1 MWIDRNKTEGHTF
14 ESWER
19 HSIICLLS
27 SLRFEHMTLIVLLI
41 MLREKV
47 FWVSWIS
54 WRYFRLKLETLEKM
68 DAWKFERKPLGMTL
82 CWRHRLT
89 SQNKT
94 TQMRPNQSRAILI
107 FPITPTTTWLFAG
120 YPYTTGTQKA
130 AKISNKNSFFNWVH
144 SLHTELMN
152 ASHSTN
158 LFTNS
163 CNHISTNGNALLH
176 SHINH
181 NNPQFLYSL
190 WRRANARN
198 VSFLNLSRW

>member
-1 MWIDRNKTEGHTF
+1 LNLKSKRRRMQMECKDIN
-14 ESWER
+14 
-19 HSIICLLS
+19 I
-27 SLRFEHMTLIVLLI
+27 SLEWT
-41 MLREKV
+41 
-47 FWVSWIS
+47 
-54 WRYFRLKLETLEKM
+54 YEKM
-68 DAWKFERKPLGMTL
+68 TEFLAPNSLFFLMLLKSHLTLTIARPLL
-82 CWRHRLT
+82 HCY
-89 SQNKT
+89 S
-94 TQMRPNQSRAILI
+94 
-107 FPITPTTTWLFAG
+107 
-120 YPYTTGTQKA
+120 YTRGTQKA

-152 ASHSTN
+152 TSHSTN

-163 CNHISTNGNALLH
+163 CDHISTNGKAPLH

>member
-1 MWIDRNKTEGHTF
+1 MGWHFLRVVD
-14 ESWER
+14 ER
-19 HSIICLLS
+19 TNVAS
-27 SLRFEHMTLIVLLI
+27 SYE
-41 MLREKV
+41 
-47 FWVSWIS
+47 
-54 WRYFRLKLETLEKM
+54 
-68 DAWKFERKPLGMTL
+68 
-82 CWRHRLT
+82 
-89 SQNKT
+89 
-94 TQMRPNQSRAILI
+94 NQLVCSVR
-107 FPITPTTTWLFAG
+107 

-130 AKISNKNSFFNWVH
+130 AKLSNKNSFFNWVH

-190 WRRANARN
+190 
-198 VSFLNLSRW
+198 